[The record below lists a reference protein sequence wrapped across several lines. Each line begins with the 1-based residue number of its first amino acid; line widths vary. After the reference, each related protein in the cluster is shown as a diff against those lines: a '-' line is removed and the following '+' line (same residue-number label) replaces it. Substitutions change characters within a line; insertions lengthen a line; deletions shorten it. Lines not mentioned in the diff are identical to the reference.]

1 MNWKTLKFEQ
11 YMVRQAFKQGMIG
24 DFLKHRYAVAPRI
37 LKLNKVLEKPINN
50 NNFSI
55 HVLTCHRDLIILLW
69 SIASFYRVINTIGQL
84 YVHSDGSLTDVDV
97 KKIKFLFPKAII
109 IKPEYLYKN
118 YIEKFNNYPNIKEYR
133 FEKFKKFK
141 LLLKLLDPFFIS
153 PCKKVLIIDSDLIWL
168 KKPTEIENEINNSKS
183 KSLMMYSK
191 KGTGRR
197 LGW

>member
-1 MNWKTLKFEQ
+1 
-11 YMVRQAFKQGMIG
+11 MVRQAFKQGMIG

>member
-118 YIEKFNNYPNIKEYR
+118 YIEKFNNYPNIKKYR
-133 FEKFKKFK
+133 FEKIKKFK